1 MTDTHTDEDGGQV
14 IPFATILQQINNGMV
29 AHELADHMQ
38 ALVAAVV
45 DLRRKG
51 KLVLTIEVSPR
62 KGMDAA
68 LNVAASSALTLP
80 KPEPVED
87 VFFADG
93 GNLTRDDPRQ
103 LAIPG
108 TVRQVPNPY
117 ENQKVRQV

>member
-1 MTDTHTDEDGGQV
+1 MTDTNTDEDGGQV
-14 IPFATILQQINNGMV
+14 VPFASILQQINNGMV
-29 AHELADHMQ
+29 ADELADQMK
-38 ALVAAVV
+38 ALVASVV

-51 KLVLTIEVSPR
+51 KLVLTIEVAPR
-62 KGMDAA
+62 KGMETA
-68 LNVAASSALTLP
+68 LNVAASSVLTLP

-87 VFFADG
+87 VFFAAG
-93 GNLTRDDPRQ
+93 GNLMRDDPRQ